1 MKENMKQSEKLKKA
15 GIEPISEREL
25 ERQYSDMF
33 DEVYGE
39 VMIAGYEYSTS
50 YALLKV
56 DPTAFDVGF
65 SDWLSTEC
73 EDRLIEIDGDYYE
86 RDVVYGFELSEEE

>member
-1 MKENMKQSEKLKKA
+1 MKLLKLRLA

-25 ERQYSDMF
+25 ERQYSDML

-39 VMIAGYEYSTS
+39 VTVAGYQYATS
-50 YALLKV
+50 DVLVRV

-65 SDWLSTEC
+65 SDWLSAEC
-73 EDRLIEIDGDYYE
+73 EDRLMEINGEYYERFEIDG
-86 RDVVYGFELSEEE
+86 LEENEE

>member
-1 MKENMKQSEKLKKA
+1 MKQSEKLKLA
-15 GIEPISEREL
+15 GIEPTSEREL
-25 ERQYSDMF
+25 ERQYSDML
-33 DEVYGE
+33 DDIYGE
-39 VMIAGYEYSTS
+39 ITIAGHRYSTS
-50 YALLKV
+50 DALVRV

-86 RDVVYGFELSEEE
+86 RSEVENSELEE